1 MSKAITY
8 KIHTSRVGKWW
19 EITIPDVY
27 GQDPCGQA
35 RHLTDVGY
43 EARTIIA
50 AKLDVPLSAVES
62 ELVVDDFGDA
72 HDVQARAARIAELK
86 ATMEQ
91 VSDELAQ
98 AQRALVN
105 DLRREDVPES
115 DVAEIIGVTRQ
126 RVGQL
131 ATQRPKA
138 V

>member
-1 MSKAITY
+1 
-8 KIHTSRVGKWW
+8 
-19 EITIPDVY
+19 VY

-35 RHLTDVGY
+35 RHLTDVSY
-43 EARTIIA
+43 EACTIIA

-72 HDVQARAARIAELK
+72 HDVQARAAHIAELK
-86 ATMEQ
+86 ATMERA
-91 VSDELAQ
+91 SDELARE
-98 AQRALVN
+98 QRALVK
-105 DLRREDVPES
+105 DLRREDVPER

-131 ATQRPKA
+131 AAQRPEA